1 MAFHS
6 HVFSAAPAAVTAP
19 RRSARGWSVRSRL
32 VRSRR
37 LRARRPAR
45 LACVA
50 WRSAAAAVR
59 STMRDETVVTLCS
72 GLASKA
78 AVPG

>member
-1 MAFHS
+1 M
-6 HVFSAAPAAVTAP
+6 
-19 RRSARGWSVRSRL
+19 RSRL

-37 LRARRPAR
+37 LRARRLAR

-59 STMRDETVVTLCS
+59 STMRDETVVTLCG
-72 GLASKA
+72 GLAAKA